1 VSRQGREQSSEER
14 AGSGA
19 PRGSEPGES
28 SEPKQLGSAT
38 LVRLVAGRE
47 ISTRLRDK
55 NFLIST
61 AVLLVLIIGVMVF
74 QIIVNDNA
82 SKSMIGV
89 VDGSPAFTQALQAQA
104 DASGTDVTVR
114 DLADGAAARQAVDAG
129 DVDAAVVE
137 PEGPSPQ
144 LIVEKSGSSEESLV
158 DGAVAAVSTADQ
170 LADAGVQLAP
180 PPRVDVVALQAD
192 GEDRTQATVVAI
204 VGVGLLYFL
213 LILFGQFVAQG
224 VVEEKSSRVVELL
237 LATMKPWQLLAGKIL
252 GLGILGLVQIVV
264 LGVVGVAGALAFDVV
279 DVPGQV
285 IGTVVSVVAW
295 FIIGYALYASIFAV
309 AASLVSRQE
318 DLGSVLTPTTILL
331 VVGFIIAIQATGDP
345 TSTLATVTSYV
356 PGLSPLVMPVRTAAG
371 EAAWWEVGLAV
382 VLMLVAIVLVVR
394 LGGRIYAGALLRTS
408 GKIKMREAL
417 VAERS

>member
-1 VSRQGREQSSEER
+1 VTTTDTR
-14 AGSGA
+14 
-19 PRGSEPGES
+19 PRP
-28 SEPKQLGSAT
+28 LGSAA

-74 QIIVNDNA
+74 QVLVNSGGSNTT
-82 SKSMIGV
+82 IGV
-89 VDGSPAFTQALQAQA
+89 VGGSPAAERALVAQGKA
-104 DASGTDVTVR
+104 LGTDVDVR
-114 DLADGAAARQAVDAG
+114 SLDDEAAARQAVDDG
-129 DVDAAVVE
+129 DVDAAVVD
-137 PEGPSPQ
+137 PEGSDPR
-144 LIVEKSGSSEESLV
+144 LIVERHGGAEQDV
-158 DGAVAAVSTADQ
+158 VQGAVTALSTAGQ
-170 LADAGVQLAP
+170 LQQAGLTLQAP
-180 PPRVDVVALQAD
+180 PQVDVVPLESG

-252 GLGILGLVQIVV
+252 GLGLLGLAQIVI
-264 LGVVGVAGALAFDVV
+264 LGVVGTAGAIAFDVV

-295 FIIGYALYASIFAV
+295 FVIGYAFYASVFAV

-331 VVGFIIAIQATGDP
+331 VVGFVISIQAAGDP
-345 TSTLATVTSYV
+345 TSTLATVTSFV
-356 PGLSPLVMPVRTAAG
+356 PGLSPLVMPVRMAAG
-371 EAAWWEVGLAV
+371 EAAWWEVVVAV
-382 VLMLVAIVLVVR
+382 LLMLVAIGLIVR
-394 LGGRIYAGALLRTS
+394 LGGRVYAGALLRTG
-408 GKIKMREAL
+408 GKIKLREAL
-417 VAERS
+417 QAERA